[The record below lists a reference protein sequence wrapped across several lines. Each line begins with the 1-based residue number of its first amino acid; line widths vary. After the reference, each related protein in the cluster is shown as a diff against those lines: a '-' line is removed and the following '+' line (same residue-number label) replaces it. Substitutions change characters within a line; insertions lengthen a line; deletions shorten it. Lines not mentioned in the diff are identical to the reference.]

1 MYAWIYQSICYKIG
15 FQDLDYEIT
24 ASIGKFIL
32 FSVSMCSYMFFF
44 ITKWLVESVQQRTEL
59 PGPQNTILVTFAGL
73 SL

>member
-15 FQDLDYEIT
+15 FQDLDYELT

-44 ITKWLVESVQQRTEL
+44 ITKWAAESMQQRTVSWVRK
-59 PGPQNTILVTFAGL
+59 NYYSDICW